1 MATSAPPSPSP
12 RATQSVIGRLNRVR
26 DEIASAA
33 RAVGREPSGVT
44 LIAVSKGH
52 GPAAIETVISAGQRV
67 FGENRVQEA
76 QGKWPELRQRYP
88 GLELHMIGPLQTNK
102 VRDAVALFDVI
113 QSLDRPRLAEALA
126 AEFERSGRRP
136 GLFIQVNT
144 GEELQ
149 KSGVLP
155 KEAPDFIAFCRE
167 DKKLPIRGLMGI
179 PPVDDDPALH
189 FALLRELARNAGLR
203 QLSMGMSADY
213 AVGVRF
219 GATHVRVGT
228 AVFGARAPVPGGPD
242 GPDAPPEP
250 VPNSL

>member
-1 MATSAPPSPSP
+1 MATSAPQSPSP
-12 RATQSVIGRLNRVR
+12 RSLQSVVGRLNQVR
-26 DEIASAA
+26 DEIAIAA

-52 GPAAIETVISAGQRV
+52 GKDAIETVISAGQRV

-76 QGKWPELRQRYP
+76 ESKWIDLRQRHP

-102 VRDAVALFDVI
+102 VREAVALFDVI
-113 QSLDRPRLAEALA
+113 QSLDRPRLADALA
-126 AEFERSGRRP
+126 GEFERSGRRP

-155 KEAPDFIAFCRE
+155 KEAPDFIAYCRN

-179 PPVDDDPALH
+179 PPIDDDPALH
-189 FALLRELARNAGLR
+189 FALLRELARNAGLT

-213 AVGVRF
+213 PIGVRF
-219 GATHVRVGT
+219 GATHVRIGT
-228 AVFGARAPVPGGPD
+228 AVFGARDPAPTPATPD
-242 GPDAPPEP
+242 
-250 VPNSL
+250 

>member
-1 MATSAPPSPSP
+1 MATSAQQSSSQDSV
-12 RATQSVIGRLNRVR
+12 QSVIGRLNQVR
-26 DEIASAA
+26 DEIAVAA

-52 GPAAIETVISAGQRV
+52 DQEAIGTVIAAGQRV

-76 QGKWPELRQRYP
+76 QSKWPELRQRHP

-102 VRDAVALFDVI
+102 VREAVALFDVI
-113 QSLDRPRLAEALA
+113 HSLDRPKLADSLA

-155 KEAPDFIAFCRE
+155 KEAPDFIAYCRGE
-167 DKKLPIRGLMGI
+167 KKLPIRGLMGI
-179 PPVDDDPALH
+179 PPVEDDPALH
-189 FALLRELARNAGLR
+189 FALLRELARNAGLT

-213 AVGVRF
+213 PAAVRF
-219 GATHVRVGT
+219 GATHVRIGT
-228 AVFGARAPVPGGPD
+228 AVFGMRPPAPLPASSD
-242 GPDAPPEP
+242 
-250 VPNSL
+250 

>member
-1 MATSAPPSPSP
+1 MAQSASQTPSQSS
-12 RATQSVIGRLNRVR
+12 QSVVERLDRVR
-26 DEIASAA
+26 DEIAVAA
-33 RAVGREPSGVT
+33 RAVAREPSSVT

-52 GPAAIETVISAGQRV
+52 SAADIAKVIAAGQRV

-76 QGKWPELRQRYP
+76 QTKWPELRQRHP

-102 VRDAVALFDVI
+102 VRDALALFDVI
-113 QSLDRPRLAEALA
+113 QSLDRPKLADALA
-126 AEFERSGRRP
+126 VELQRSGRCP

-155 KEAPDFIAFCRE
+155 KEAPDFIAYCRGE
-167 DKKLPIRGLMGI
+167 KKLPIRGLMAI
-179 PPVDDDPALH
+179 PPADDDPALH
-189 FALLRELARNAGLR
+189 FALLRELARNAGLT

-213 AVGVRF
+213 PVGVRF

-228 AVFGARAPVPGGPD
+228 AIFGNRQRPA
-242 GPDAPPEP
+242 DAASED
-250 VPNSL
+250 

>member
-1 MATSAPPSPSP
+1 MATSAQQSSSQDSV
-12 RATQSVIGRLNRVR
+12 QSVIGRLNQVR
-26 DEIASAA
+26 DEIAVAA

-52 GPAAIETVISAGQRV
+52 GQAAIGTVIAAGQRV

-76 QGKWPELRQRYP
+76 QSKWPELRQRHP

-102 VRDAVALFDVI
+102 VREAVALFDVI
-113 QSLDRPRLAEALA
+113 HSLDRPKLADSLA

-155 KEAPDFIAFCRE
+155 KEAPDFIAYCRGE
-167 DKKLPIRGLMGI
+167 KKLPIRGLMGI
-179 PPVDDDPALH
+179 PPVEDDPALH
-189 FALLRELARNAGLR
+189 FALLRELARNAGLT

-213 AVGVRF
+213 PAAVRF
-219 GATHVRVGT
+219 GATHVRIGT
-228 AVFGARAPVPGGPD
+228 AVFGMRPPAPLPASSD
-242 GPDAPPEP
+242 
-250 VPNSL
+250 

>member
-1 MATSAPPSPSP
+1 MANSAPQTPSQRST
-12 RATQSVIGRLNRVR
+12 RSIVDRLNGVR
-26 DEIASAA
+26 DEIAIAA
-33 RAVGREPSGVT
+33 RAVAREPSSIT

-52 GPAAIETVISAGQRV
+52 GVADIAKVIAAGQRV

-76 QGKWPELRQRYP
+76 QTKWPELRQRHP

-102 VRDAVALFDVI
+102 VRDAIALFDVI
-113 QSLDRPRLAEALA
+113 QSLDRPKLADMLA
-126 AEFERSGRRP
+126 AEFERSARRP

-155 KEAPDFIAFCRE
+155 KEAPAFIAYCRDE
-167 DKKLPIRGLMGI
+167 KKLPIRGLMGI
-179 PPVDDDPALH
+179 PPADDDPALH
-189 FALLRELARNAGLR
+189 FALLRELARKAGLT

-213 AVGVRF
+213 PIGVRF

-228 AVFGARAPVPGGPD
+228 AVFGARPRSPAP
-242 GPDAPPEP
+242 A
-250 VPNSL
+250 SLD